1 MCSRPHLL
9 SAPVSLPNA
18 PTGQERYR
26 CLHAA
31 SAIVFDM
38 AQGEVFARGERV
50 ALTRSELVV
59 LRVLVEHAG
68 ATVRRETI
76 EQRLYR
82 WGQELSSNAIDVH
95 IHALRRKLTPEIIE
109 TRRGVGFRL
118 NPDDPP
124 EADAVK
130 P

>member
-1 MCSRPHLL
+1 MPSPQL
-9 SAPVSLPNA
+9 
-18 PTGQERYR
+18 GQERYR

-31 SAIVFDM
+31 SEIVFDM
-38 AQGEVFARGERV
+38 AQGAVFARGERV

-68 ATVRRETI
+68 DTVRRETL

-95 IHALRRKLTPEIIE
+95 IHALRRKLKPEIIE

-118 NPDDPP
+118 NPDGWPQ
-124 EADAVK
+124 ANAMIG
-130 P
+130 